1 MIKSLREFNTGKKYY
16 WVAKTPSG
24 KYIEN
29 MFSKIAT
36 NSFRKGR
43 DSKKTVVE
51 ILSVPAISEKDTN
64 AKEKLL
70 DLLKSKMKFS
80 DEQIA
85 KLNIECVN
93 GKDLPKPKVLENK
106 KFKETQQ
113 KLLNK
118 DINTLDLLYNIYD
131 YLKYLDN
138 IRVEYYDST
147 LNIIDISFEM
157 KICDILCRDKKYFI
171 FVENSEY
178 YYSGSSLYEFMDD
191 FDEIYECFLS
201 FYF

>member
-1 MIKSLREFNTGKKYY
+1 MIKSLKEFNTGKKYY
-16 WVAKTPSG
+16 WVAKTSSG

-36 NSFRKGR
+36 NSFRKDK

-51 ILSVPAISEKDTN
+51 ILSVPATSEKDIN

-85 KLNIECVN
+85 KLNIECIN

-106 KFKETQQ
+106 KLRESKKE
-113 KLLNK
+113 LLNK
-118 DINTLDLLYNIYD
+118 DIYTLTLLYNIYD
-131 YLKYLDN
+131 YLKYFDN
-138 IRVEYYDST
+138 IRVEYYDTT
-147 LNIIDISFEM
+147 LKIIDIPFEM
-157 KICDILCRDKKYFI
+157 QICDILWGNKKYFI
-171 FVENSEY
+171 FNKDSEY

-191 FDEIYECFLS
+191 FDEAYESFLN
-201 FYF
+201 FNF